1 MATLDGVH
9 RVLNPDGVFISIA
22 FGQALKHPFF
32 FIMQPHFRRP
42 LFMDPK
48 LTCSLEITLLAMDSI
63 NFSIQR

>member
-22 FGQALKHPFF
+22 FGQ
-32 FIMQPHFRRP
+32 PHFRRP

-48 LTCSLEITLLAMDSI
+48 LICSLEITLLAMDSI
-63 NFSIQR
+63 IFSIQR